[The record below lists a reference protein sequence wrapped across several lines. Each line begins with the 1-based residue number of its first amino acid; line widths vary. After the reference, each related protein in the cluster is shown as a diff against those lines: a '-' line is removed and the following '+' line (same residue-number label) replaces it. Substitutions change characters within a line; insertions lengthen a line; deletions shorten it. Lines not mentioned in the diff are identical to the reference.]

1 MVVVITSVVVDLV
14 DTEIMMEK
22 SIIYTGSK
30 LIINHLPAHLLSHLK
45 NSTSL
50 TAN

>member
-1 MVVVITSVVVDLV
+1 MVVVITSVVVDPV
-14 DTEIMMEK
+14 DTEIM
-22 SIIYTGSK
+22 IIGKEYTGSK
-30 LIINHLPAHLLSHLK
+30 LIINHLPAHLLSYLK